1 MSDLSWR
8 RRRALRMKASSNPP
22 VQVGKSGVTA
32 EVVEEVRRRLDL
44 METVKV
50 RVLKLGLTDETCRDL
65 SQRVASET
73 GSSVVEARGHT
84 FILHKPKARR

>member
-1 MSDLSWR
+1 
-8 RRRALRMKASSNPP
+8 MKASSNPP

-32 EVVEEVRRRLDL
+32 EVVEEVRGRLDR

-50 RVLKLGLTDETCRDL
+50 RVLGLGLTDETCRDV

-73 GSSVVEARGHT
+73 GSSVVEVRGHT
-84 FILHKPKARR
+84 FVLYKPRARG